1 MQFFDATCP
10 LVSKIHREVEN
21 FERLN
26 LPIILIG
33 HKNHPEVI
41 GTMGQINSKIYLVE
55 NIEDVNSLRFKANT
69 EIAYVTQTTLSLDD
83 TSAIIKAIK
92 LKFVNVIEPRKDD
105 ICYATT
111 NRQNAVKKI
120 ASFCDIFFVIGA
132 KNSSNS
138 IRLVE
143 VAKQYGCKE
152 AVLLENIENFNQK
165 MIKKDSNIGIT
176 ASASAPEILVQN
188 FINLLKKNYS
198 VYVSETKYTP
208 ENVVF
213 KIPQNLKTIA

>member
-1 MQFFDATCP
+1 
-10 LVSKIHREVEN
+10 
-21 FERLN
+21 
-26 LPIILIG
+26 
-33 HKNHPEVI
+33 
-41 GTMGQINSKIYLVE
+41 MGQINSKIYLVE

>member
-1 MQFFDATCP
+1 
-10 LVSKIHREVEN
+10 
-21 FERLN
+21 
-26 LPIILIG
+26 
-33 HKNHPEVI
+33 
-41 GTMGQINSKIYLVE
+41 MGQINSKIYLVE

-152 AVLLENIENFNQK
+152 AVLLFW
-165 MIKKDSNIGIT
+165 
-176 ASASAPEILVQN
+176 
-188 FINLLKKNYS
+188 
-198 VYVSETKYTP
+198 
-208 ENVVF
+208 
-213 KIPQNLKTIA
+213 KT